1 MKRLFLSSGL
11 ALTVLLSSCVSKKK
25 YTELED
31 ELEDT
36 ESQLY
41 KKNEENES
49 NKDKLNK
56 IQSKVD
62 DYYAK
67 INDLKE
73 ENAEK
78 LEVTEEG
85 NAVSKNA
92 KKSMRETLKN
102 VDSDKLAEAQTL
114 NDSMDLAVSYNLMK
128 SLGAGE
134 DDEDIDV
141 NVDRTVVEI
150 KISDN
155 LLFRSGSYMVN
166 PNSYGLLSRIADLA
180 KSESSVEA
188 LVEGHADAQTVVDS
202 SYIEDN
208 WDLSVRRSTA
218 VVRLLQNKYDVDG
231 EQLIASGRSSYKPV
245 ADNDTAEGR
254 QKNRRTRIVILP
266 NLDKFLAMLEEG

>member
-1 MKRLFLSSGL
+1 MKRLILSSGL

-67 INDLKE
+67 INDLKD

-102 VDSDKLAEAQTL
+102 VDSDKLAEAETL

-134 DDEDIDV
+134 DDDDIDV

-166 PNSYGLLSRIADLA
+166 P
-180 KSESSVEA
+180 
-188 LVEGHADAQTVVDS
+188 
-202 SYIEDN
+202 
-208 WDLSVRRSTA
+208 
-218 VVRLLQNKYDVDG
+218 
-231 EQLIASGRSSYKPV
+231 
-245 ADNDTAEGR
+245 
-254 QKNRRTRIVILP
+254 
-266 NLDKFLAMLEEG
+266 